1 MSENIPPT
9 SLIPQSHSNKHS
21 DMQINFSQLF
31 SKEGMDLY
39 HKMNDKE
46 RDIFNDF

>member
-1 MSENIPPT
+1 MTENIPP
-9 SLIPQSHSNKHS
+9 SSFYPYSHSNKQS